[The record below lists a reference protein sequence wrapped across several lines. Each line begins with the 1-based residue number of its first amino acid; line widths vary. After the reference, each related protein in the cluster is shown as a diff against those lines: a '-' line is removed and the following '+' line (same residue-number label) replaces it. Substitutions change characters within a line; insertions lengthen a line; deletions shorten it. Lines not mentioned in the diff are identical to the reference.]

1 MWGIKSQMESL
12 GKLRVD
18 KNDTSLI
25 TIEMTTL
32 LCHPLRKS
40 YDESKNQLLVRNE
53 WDPTVFP
60 VSSLQSFL
68 SYVSTNISTVSSGYA

>member
-1 MWGIKSQMESL
+1 MWGIKSQMESI

-18 KNDTSLI
+18 KNNTSLI

-40 YDESKNQLLVRNE
+40 YNESKDQLLVRNE
-53 WDPTVFP
+53 CDPTVFP
-60 VSSLQSFL
+60 VSSLQSSL
-68 SYVSTNISTVSSGYA
+68 SYVSTNISIVSSGYA